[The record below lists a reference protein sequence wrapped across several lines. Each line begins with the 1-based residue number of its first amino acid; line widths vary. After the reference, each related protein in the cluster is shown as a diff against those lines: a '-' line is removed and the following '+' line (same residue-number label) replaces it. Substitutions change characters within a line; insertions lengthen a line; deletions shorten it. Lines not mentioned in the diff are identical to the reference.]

1 MSKNMMIVFSVLI
14 VILVGYRI
22 YSLEFKTEEAVLP
35 EVQNPQ
41 TEQNT
46 NINQEET
53 ELAVVDTNTSTTT
66 NKTVATKIENTTTST
81 LAVDPIAQPQK
92 IGSYEAYDSSK
103 LVYAENGDV
112 VLFFRASW
120 CPTCR
125 VLDKDLK
132 ANIANIPMGVT
143 ILDVDYDNS
152 RDLKAKYGVT
162 YQHTLVQ
169 VDSKG
174 NMIKK
179 WQGSRSLNSLIAEI
193 K

>member
-1 MSKNMMIVFSVLI
+1 MSKDMMIVFSVLI

-46 NINQEET
+46 NTNINQEET

-66 NKTVATKIENTTTST
+66 NNTVATKIENTTT
-81 LAVDPIAQPQK
+81 LVAPKA
-92 IGSYEAYDSSK
+92 GSYVAYDPA
-103 LVYAENGDV
+103 LLADAENGDV

-132 ANIANIPMGVT
+132 ANIANIPLGVT
-143 ILDVDYDNS
+143 ILDVDYDDS